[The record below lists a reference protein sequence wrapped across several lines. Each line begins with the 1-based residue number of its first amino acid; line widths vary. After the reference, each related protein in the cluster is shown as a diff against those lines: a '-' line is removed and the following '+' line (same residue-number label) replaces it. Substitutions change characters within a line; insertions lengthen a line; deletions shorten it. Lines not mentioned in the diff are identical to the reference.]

1 MAYLLNFIKQVLLLC
16 LRVTRKA
23 LQLPVLL
30 SSSFSMLL
38 SSSFSTLFLFANA
51 YRLLPKTRVTSTR
64 LISLGT
70 LKSFAVRDVPLIVIR
85 DARSPKY
92 VMSCALAY

>member
-23 LQLPVLL
+23 LQFPV
-30 SSSFSMLL
+30 LL

-70 LKSFAVRDVPLIVIR
+70 LKSFGVRDVPLIVIR

>member
-1 MAYLLNFIKQVLLLC
+1 MAYVLNFIKQVLLLC

-30 SSSFSMLL
+30 SSSFS
-38 SSSFSTLFLFANA
+38 TLFLFANA
-51 YRLLPKTRVTSTR
+51 YRLLPQTCVTSTG

-70 LKSFAVRDVPLIVIR
+70 LKSFGVRDVPLIVIR
-85 DARSPKY
+85 DARPKY